1 MTSNEADKLVTAID
15 VLVQRVDKLVERQAE
30 ASTSVAASQ
39 VELVKIAGRL
49 APAPR
54 DVNAALQE
62 RVNLMKTAVRRP

>member
-1 MTSNEADKLVTAID
+1 MTSNEAGKLVTAID

-62 RVNLMKTAVRRP
+62 RVKLMKTAVRRP